1 MKLTDKEKSLK
12 EYILVGIENYYDNE
26 IDIFKIVVIFNSIF
40 NDLLG
45 ILSGQEETI
54 EIIGPEIEEV
64 AIEPIKDN
72 TELKKMFKKRNEVES
87 NDDGAEYF

>member
-54 EIIGPEIEEV
+54 EVIEPEIEEV

-72 TELKKMFKKRNEVES
+72 TELKKMFKKGNEVES